1 MLDIQKLI
9 GTPKIVVTDTQ
20 ESTMVF
26 EIKNLP
32 RGFGH
37 TLGNAMRRIILGYNT
52 GGAITGIKIKGVQHE
67 YHVIDGV
74 KESVIDMMLNFK
86 KLRFLV
92 DENAENTQWISQKF
106 SKAGVYT
113 SADIKLP
120 ASVSMLNDEAY
131 LFEITDPSVEV
142 VFDIRVER

>member
-1 MLDIQKLI
+1 
-9 GTPKIVVTDTQ
+9 
-20 ESTMVF
+20 
-26 EIKNLP
+26 
-32 RGFGH
+32 
-37 TLGNAMRRIILGYNT
+37 
-52 GGAITGIKIKGVQHE
+52 VQHE

-74 KESVIDMMLNFK
+74 KESVIDMMLQFK

-92 DENAENTQWISQKF
+92 DEKGDSVQWISQKF

-113 SADIKLP
+113 SADLKLP
-120 ASVSMLNDEAY
+120 ADISILDTNTY